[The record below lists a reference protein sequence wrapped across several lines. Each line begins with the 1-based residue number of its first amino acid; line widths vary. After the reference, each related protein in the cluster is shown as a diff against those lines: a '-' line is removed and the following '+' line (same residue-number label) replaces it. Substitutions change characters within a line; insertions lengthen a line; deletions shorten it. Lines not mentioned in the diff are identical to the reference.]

1 MMSPM
6 SEGDDVARL
15 GAMLELSRRALDGA
29 SAEELAAEAELAL
42 GEALGAG
49 AARALAEGLASVVLD
64 PAREPALPADPLARG
79 VLELVRAAR
88 RDAHA
93 HASEV
98 RYYRT
103 LLDCSSDGIC
113 VIDPQGYYLDM
124 NARGC
129 KMLGYTKDELRK
141 LRIFDLVLPDD
152 PPVDIPALRKGAPI
166 FRRRHIRRKDGSLL
180 MAEIGSQLLPD
191 GGIFGIFRDVTDQ
204 VRAERE
210 LVKRTERFSQA
221 LRAARAGA
229 WEWDIRTNLT
239 FWSEENCELM
249 GLPPGDGTGSYSTWI
264 ERVHPDDRG
273 RVESAIGRVVEQG
286 EDLDLELRLVRPD
299 GEVRWIR
306 DVGKIVTDAAG
317 APVAMYG
324 IQLDIDAQKQAELA
338 RSKAEQRLQQA
349 QRMEALGRLAGGI
362 AHDFNNLLTV
372 ILTGADMLVATGAD
386 EGAAGEHLDAIREAA
401 RRGAAVTRQLLALSR
416 HAPAAPAALD
426 VSARI
431 RRMVPM
437 LRRLLGETVAIEVS
451 LATDLPIVHMD
462 AGQLDQ
468 IVLNLACN
476 GRDAMPQGGTLRLAT
491 RAEDLDGAAH
501 VLIAVTDTGLG
512 MDEETRARIFEP
524 FFTTK
529 PPERGTGLGL
539 ATVYGIVAQNGGR
552 IEIESEPGRG
562 TSFRAWLPAIR
573 GAEAAEAAPR
583 RASAREPLGAFIL
596 LVEDERQVRRL
607 LRRALEAEGHVV
619 LEAASGEEALEL
631 ARTSGE
637 TFDLLVTDV
646 VLPAMSGPELAARL
660 CDELPEL
667 RIVLMSG
674 YGQDAAGRRVG
685 ANIALIAKPFTPA
698 ELVETI
704 DALLRAG
711 HSRRSA
717 STSSS

>member
-1 MMSPM
+1 M

-15 GAMLELSRRALDGA
+15 RAMLELSRRALDGT

-64 PAREPALPADPLARG
+64 PAREPAFPADPLARG

-124 NARGC
+124 NSRGC
-129 KMLGYTKDELRK
+129 EMLGYTKDELRR

-152 PPVDIPALRKGAPI
+152 PPVDIPALRRGAPI

-221 LRAARAGA
+221 LRVARAGA
-229 WEWDIRTNLT
+229 WEWDIRTGAAY
-239 FWSEENCELM
+239 WSEENYALM
-249 GLPPGDGTGSYSTWI
+249 GLPPGDGMESYAAWL
-264 ERVHPDDRG
+264 EHVHPDDRP
-273 RVESAIGRVVEQG
+273 RVEEQARRV
-286 EDLDLELRLVRPD
+286 LELGAEDVDVEVRVLLPD
-299 GEVRWIR
+299 GSARWMR
-306 DVGKIVTDAAG
+306 EVGKVVTGASG

-349 QRMEALGRLAGGI
+349 QRMEAIGRLAGGI

-416 HAPAAPAALD
+416 HAPAAPSALD

-451 LATDLPIVHMD
+451 LATDLPIVRMD
-462 AGQLDQ
+462 TGQLDQ

-476 GRDAMPQGGTLRLAT
+476 GRDAMPRGGTLRLAT

-501 VLIAVTDTGLG
+501 VLITVTDTGLG

-529 PPERGTGLGL
+529 PPEIGTGLGL

-552 IEIESEPGRG
+552 IDLESEPGRG
-562 TSFRAWLPAIR
+562 TCFRAWLPAHR
-573 GAEAAEAAPR
+573 DAEAVDAAPR

-607 LRRALEAEGHVV
+607 LRRALEVEGHVV

-631 ARTSGE
+631 VRTSGE
-637 TFDLLVTDV
+637 TFDLLVSDV

-660 CDELPEL
+660 CEELPEL

-674 YGQDAAGRRVG
+674 YGQEAAGRRVG

-704 DALLRAG
+704 DALLRAD